1 MSQIVVEEAGVGN
14 VGQVVPVVGLRL
26 PLWVHK
32 QITEMK

>member
-14 VGQVVPVVGLRL
+14 IGQVVPVVRLCL

-32 QITEMK
+32 QVTEMK